1 MYKRQIEYSLKI
13 LHISDTHG
21 KHHELGNLPAADVFV
36 HSGDFTSGGSDS
48 EALDFMEWLC
58 DLPYK
63 HKIFIAGNHDDCM
76 MDATLDG
83 LPEGVHYLADSGV
96 CIDGVYFYGVPMFC
110 GLVDGKMQEIERCGN
125 IPNKVDV
132 LITHRPPLG
141 ILDGGEENHF
151 GSASILHKVV
161 EIQPRIHLFGHA
173 HNGYGMKTWKN
184 IVFSNA
190 SVVDDDYNITNTA
203 RVMDET
209 LLQT

>member
-1 MYKRQIEYSLKI
+1 MKI

-21 KHHELGNLPAADVFV
+21 KHRELSTLPTADVLV
-36 HSGDFTSGGSDS
+36 HSGDFTHGGNDS

-58 DLPYK
+58 NLTYK
-63 HKIFIAGNHDDCM
+63 HKVFIAGNHDNCM

-110 GLVDGKMQEIERCGN
+110 ELVDGKIQEIEHCGK
-125 IPNKVDV
+125 IPNNVDI

-141 ILDGGEENHF
+141 IMDGDEKKSF
-151 GSASILHKVV
+151 GSTALLYKII

-173 HNGYGMKTWKN
+173 HSEYGMTKWKN

-190 SVVDDDYNITNTA
+190 SVVDDDYCITNTA
-203 RVMDET
+203 RLIDY
-209 LLQT
+209 